1 MSMAHEGTTS
11 ETTYGSM
18 PEPTAGDSVA
28 SGGAPLQPGMPVA
41 SREDVIAALRTVHDP
56 EIPVNLYDLGL
67 IYNLDISAEGKVQIE
82 MTLTTPSCPVAGTMP
97 TEVLRAVSA
106 LDGVGLVEVK
116 LVWDPPWTMEN
127 MSEDAKLAL
136 GMD

>member
-18 PEPTAGDSVA
+18 PEPTTDDSVA

>member
-1 MSMAHEGTTS
+1 MAHEGTTT

-28 SGGAPLQPGMPVA
+28 SGGTPLQPGAPIA

-67 IYNLDISAEGKVQIE
+67 IYNLDISAEGNVAIE
-82 MTLTTPSCPVAGTMP
+82 MTLTTPSCPVAGSMP
-97 TEVLRAVSA
+97 SEVLRAVSA
-106 LDGVGLVEVK
+106 LDGVGLVDVK
-116 LVWDPPWTMEN
+116 LVWDPPWSMEN